1 MKKSWL
7 NMARLSC
14 IAALLT
20 VGAAVAHSDT
30 FPSKPVRLIVPFA
43 AGGGTDILARNLA
56 PKLGELLGQPVVI
69 DNRAGAGGN
78 IGSDAVAKA
87 APDGYTILL
96 GSNTLSINPSL
107 YKSLAPNPT
116 KAFAPIGVI
125 ATAPMVLVT
134 SADLSIQSVKDLI
147 AKSKAAPSG
156 MNWATPGNGTPHHLA
171 QELFNKLTGAKLT
184 VVQYKGGGPA
194 INDLLSKQTQASIL
208 TFSSVKGFIESGK
221 LRPLGVATANRSSFL
236 PDVPTIAEAG
246 VPGYKADLWYGIF
259 APAGTPAPV
268 IKALNAA
275 FNAALADKAVQQRF
289 VEQGYESSAGTPEHL
304 AELLQED
311 LTRSAKLIADTGIK
325 AD

>member
-1 MKKSWL
+1 MTITWL
-7 NMARLSC
+7 STTRATC
-14 IAALLT
+14 VAALLAT
-20 VGAAVAHSDT
+20 VAASALSDT

-78 IGSDAVAKA
+78 IGSEAVAKS
-87 APDGYTILL
+87 APDGYTILF

-107 YKSLAPNPT
+107 YKGLAPDPI
-116 KAFAPIGVI
+116 KSFAPIGVV

-134 SADLSIQSVKDLI
+134 NTELPIQSVKDLI
-147 AKSKAAPSG
+147 AKSKAAQAG

-171 QELFNKLTGAKLT
+171 EELFNKLTGAKLT
-184 VVQYKGGGPA
+184 IVQYKGGGPA
-194 INDLLSKQTQASIL
+194 INDLLSKQTQASVL
-208 TFSSVKGFIESGK
+208 TFSSVKGFIETGK
-221 LRPLGVATANRSSFL
+221 LRALGVATANRSSFL

-275 FNAALADKAVQQRF
+275 FNATLADKSVRQRF
-289 VEQGYESSAGTPEHL
+289 IEQGYESSAGTPEQL

-311 LTRSAKLIADTGIK
+311 LTRSAKLIAETGIRP
-325 AD
+325 D